1 MRMTWGTWEQENA
14 AGVELDHQHRG
25 PGAVR
30 AVVMLG
36 ILVVLAVAAA
46 VVIAIM
52 IAML

>member
-14 AGVELDHQHRG
+14 GGIELDHRHKG

-36 ILVVLAVAAA
+36 ILVVLVAAA
-46 VVIAIM
+46 VVIAIAV
-52 IAML
+52 AML